1 MFPSARPWA
10 TKRWSANH
18 WALLLLALGAALRL
32 LLLGDI
38 PGGLNQDEA
47 SIGYDA
53 WALLHGGMDRNGLS
67 WPVNF
72 IAWGS
77 GQNVLYGYLSM
88 PFIALFDLSV
98 FSLRLTSAF
107 WGVVCLWL
115 FWQLGNRRDRT
126 MGILALLV
134 LVTSPW
140 HIMASRWAL
149 ESNVVPAVVLV
160 AVYLLVRSPEH
171 LSRRLPWACVA
182 LTISIYAY
190 GPAYLFAPVFLLC
203 ALVLIHLESR
213 ISLRTFLISAAS
225 AFVVALPMML
235 FILNNAI
242 GHDHWHLW
250 FITIPHYPS
259 EARYSNIF
267 LPFAQGGWERI
278 PDNTVNVIRM
288 LFGGKDDGLPWN
300 AIPAWGPQY
309 VFLTPFV
316 VIGAILTARR
326 GSSLVD
332 RLMLAWMLCAL
343 VTAFCTDANINRINL
358 VWLPSLWL
366 AAVGLHLIAQERSLN
381 YAIQATLLLCCLFFS
396 MQYFTSWSEK
406 ITSDFFDGF
415 GPAIKRIVEI
425 APKDAPI
432 AITGNANMP
441 YISVLFFAK
450 TPVENYVK
458 TAVIPDRKAA
468 FQGVNSF
475 DRFTI
480 GLFGE
485 HIARQHYWVVHKRE
499 LSMFN
504 DSSYQIESFG
514 DYAAVS
520 RRPLEKL
527 ACTQPLA
534 TNMLTGSQ
542 DFDTI
547 RLNGEVSG
555 SYTGMMTSGQYFPSG
570 FGVHGK
576 SNWSMPIDQPAQE
589 LDIGYGIADNN
600 TCSDGMT
607 FKVIADGKTLFDSGR
622 VLGDT
627 LRFARIPLNN
637 PKQLSFVTE
646 PGQHNHCDHGNWVRP
661 LLISCVQ
668 QVTTNGSPR

>member
-1 MFPSARPWA
+1 MTFTA
-10 TKRWSANH
+10 KH
-18 WALLLLALGAALRL
+18 WALLLLAVGAALRL
-32 LLLGDI
+32 LYLGDI

-53 WALLHGGMDRNGLS
+53 WALLHSGIDRNGLS

-77 GQNVLYGYLSM
+77 GQNVLYGYLSI
-88 PFIALFDLSV
+88 PFIAIFDLSV

-107 WGVVCLWL
+107 WGVICLWI
-115 FWQLGNRRDRT
+115 FWQLGKRRDQT

-149 ESNVVPAVVLV
+149 ESNIVPAVVLV
-160 AVYLLVRSPEH
+160 AVYLLVRSPEN

-182 LTISIYAY
+182 LTMSIYAY

-203 ALVLIHLESR
+203 ALILIHCETR
-213 ISLRTFLISAAS
+213 ISLRTFLISAAGS
-225 AFVVALPMML
+225 FIVALPMLL

-242 GHDHWHLW
+242 GHGHWHLW

-267 LPFAQGGWERI
+267 LPFVQGGWERI
-278 PDNTVNVIRM
+278 PDNMVTVVRL
-288 LFGGKDDGLPWN
+288 LFGGRDDGLPWN
-300 AIPAWGPQY
+300 AIPSWGPQY

-316 VIGAILTARR
+316 VIGAILVARR
-326 GSSLVD
+326 GSSLID

-366 AAVGLHLIAQERSLN
+366 AAVGLHLIAQERILN
-381 YAIQATLLLCCLFFS
+381 YATQATLLLCCLFFG
-396 MQYFTSWSEK
+396 MQYFTTWSER

-415 GPAIKRIVEI
+415 GPAVKRIVEI
-425 APKDAPI
+425 APKDVPI
-432 AITGNANMP
+432 NVTSNANMP
-441 YISVLFFAK
+441 YITVLFFAK
-450 TPVENYVK
+450 TPPETYVK
-458 TAVIPDRKAA
+458 TTVIPDRTSP

-480 GLFGE
+480 GLSPNVG
-485 HIARQHYWVVHKRE
+485 QQNYWVVHKHE
-499 LSMFN
+499 LGMFS
-504 DSSYQIESFG
+504 DSSFQIESFG
-514 DYAAVS
+514 DYAAVT
-520 RRPLEKL
+520 RRPPEQL
-527 ACTQPLA
+527 ACVQPLA
-534 TNMLTGSQ
+534 TNLLGGSQ
-542 DFDTI
+542 DYDTI
-547 RLNGEVSG
+547 KLNGEVASTA
-555 SYTGMMTSGQYFPSG
+555 SGMMTAGQYFPTG

-576 SNWSMPIDQPAQE
+576 SSWSMAITQPAQA

-600 TCSDGMT
+600 GCSDGMT

-622 VLGDT
+622 VMGDN
-627 LRFARIPLNN
+627 LRFAHIPLNN
-637 PKQLSFVTE
+637 PKELSFVTD
-646 PGQHNHCDHGNWVRP
+646 PGKNNRCDHGNWVRP
-661 LLISCVQ
+661 LLINCTQ
-668 QVTTNGSPR
+668 PVTSSSPQR